1 MSAGDGVPV
10 GATDCHVHV
19 FGPYDRFP
27 LAAERPYTPPEAS
40 LGDLRAVHAALGIER
55 AVIVAASPYG
65 TDNGALLAAVRALGE
80 AGRGVVAL
88 DPRREV
94 DLETLHAA
102 GVRGVRINL
111 ASVGAAD
118 PGAAEAALRAT
129 AARVA
134 PLGWHV
140 DLHAG
145 LDVIVAL
152 RDAIAAAPAPTVID
166 HFGYA
171 DPARGSDQPG
181 FAALC
186 ELAAAGAY
194 VKLSAPERLPG
205 GDPGHAGVA
214 ALARALLDAAPDRM
228 LWASD
233 WPHTGGGP
241 HGGGARDETEVEPFR
256 AVDDDRAL
264 ERLREWTRDEAELRR
279 VLVDNPARLYG
290 F

>member
-1 MSAGDGVPV
+1 VTAIAAG
-10 GATDCHVHV
+10 ACDCHAHV

-27 LAAERPYTPPEAS
+27 LAGDRPYTPPEAR
-40 LGDLRAVHAALGIER
+40 LEDLRAMHRALGVDR
-55 AVIVAASPYG
+55 VVIVAASPYG
-65 TDNGALLAAVRALGE
+65 TDNTALLDAVARLGE

-88 DPRREV
+88 DPEDDA
-94 DLETLHAA
+94 DLDAMHAA
-102 GVRGVRINL
+102 GIRGVRINI

-118 PGAAEAALRAT
+118 PEAADAALRAT

-145 LDVIVAL
+145 LDVVAAL
-152 RDAIAAAPAPTVID
+152 ADTIAAAPAPVVVD
-166 HFGYA
+166 HFGLA
-171 DPARGSDQPG
+171 DPASGPDQPG

-186 ELAAAGAY
+186 ELAAAGRAY
-194 VKLSAPERLPG
+194 VKLSAPERLG
-205 GDPGHAGVA
+205 GDPDADGVA
-214 ALARALLDAAPDRM
+214 ALARALLDAAPERM

-241 HGGGARDETEVEPFR
+241 HGGGARDASAVEPFR
-256 AVDDDRAL
+256 EVDDARAL
-264 ERLREWTRDEAELRR
+264 GRLHEWTRDEAEARR